1 MEYLVKKGYKFHEDV
16 FKTYSG
22 KNKYY
27 YRECRDIENVLREY
41 HDGLYVTEYVK

>member
-1 MEYLVKKGYKFHEDV
+1 MEYLVQIGFRFHEDV

-27 YRECRDIENVLREY
+27 CRECRDIENVLREY
-41 HDGLYVTEYVK
+41 HDRLSVIGYSK